1 MKLLSRTENYTL
13 KIAES
18 IAACADKDTDY
29 YIGEPLT
36 NDNLTDFFTAL
47 LCAYMVILNK
57 TTGQKHDLLDTIAM
71 ANKLAFQYIKTS
83 DEENSN

>member
-13 KIAES
+13 KIAEAV
-18 IAACADKDTDY
+18 AACADKDTDY

-47 LCAYMVILNK
+47 LCAYMFTLNRV
-57 TTGQKHDLLDTIAM
+57 TGQENDLLDIIAI

-83 DEENSN
+83 DEESDE